1 MATYKLFFAGSGG
14 QGVLTMGQ
22 MLTYAAM
29 YADMNATWLPSYGP
43 EMRGGTANCTV
54 VISPDKPVSCPLIY
68 EADDVVV
75 MNLPSLVKFES
86 LVKPGGNLFVN
97 SSMIE
102 QKATRDDINVFY
114 VPANDIAMKLG
125 NPRTANVVMLGAMVL
140 QAPVVPVEMIYKIME
155 KTFSGRKAHLLD
167 INKTAFHAWE
177 KMR

>member
-1 MATYKLFFAGSGG
+1 MATTKLFFAGSGG

-22 MLTYAAM
+22 MVTYAAM

-75 MNLPSLVKFES
+75 MNLPSLIKFES
-86 LVKPGGNLFVN
+86 LVKPGGNLFIN

-102 QKATRDDINVFY
+102 QKAIRDDINVFY
-114 VPANDIAMKLG
+114 VPANDIAMRLG
-125 NPRTANVVMLGAMVL
+125 NARAANVVMLGAMIL
-140 QAPVVPVEMIYKIME
+140 ETPVVPVEMIYKIME

-167 INKTAFHAWE
+167 INKTALHAWE

>member
-1 MATYKLFFAGSGG
+1 MATTKLFFAGSGG

-75 MNLPSLVKFES
+75 MNLPSLIKFES

-102 QKATRDDINVFY
+102 QKATRDDINVYY
-114 VPANDIAMKLG
+114 VPANDIAMRLG
-125 NPRTANVVMLGAMVL
+125 NARTANTVMLGALVSV
-140 QAPVVPVEMIYKIME
+140 APVVPVEKIYKIME

-167 INKTAFHAWE
+167 INKTAFHAWAE
-177 KMR
+177 Q